1 VRLEKNSVRTE
12 RMSWEGGAGGVCSIK
27 PAAGLANGNGDGGT
41 GDRCARVYACSVCG
55 GTEAIRACR
64 TAVSGT
70 SFLSALSSATKPG
83 EGVSMGPAGGNIS
96 DSVGDGSL
104 FSFN

>member
-1 VRLEKNSVRTE
+1 MRCEKNSVRTE
-12 RMSWEGGAGGVCSIK
+12 RVSWEGGAGGVWSIK
-27 PAAGLANGNGDGGT
+27 PAAGLAKGNGEGGT
-41 GDRCARVYACSVCG
+41 GDRCAKVYACSVCG

-70 SFLSALSSATKPG
+70 LSALSSATKPG
-83 EGVSMGPAGGNIS
+83 EGVSTGPEGGNRS
-96 DSVGDGSL
+96 EPVGDGSF